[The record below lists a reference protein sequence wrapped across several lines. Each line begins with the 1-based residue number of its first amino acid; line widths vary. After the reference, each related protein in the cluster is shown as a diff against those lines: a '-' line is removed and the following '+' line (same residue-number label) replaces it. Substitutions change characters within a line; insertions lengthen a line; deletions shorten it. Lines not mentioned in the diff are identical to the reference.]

1 LIYQLLFASFK
12 QNVSKELKRRHS
24 AESSATASIPCVS
37 DLPRVPSHISKMTD
51 GDDSEATPTSTFSE
65 PVRGGDVDFFALNQN
80 MDPPSSPRPLHQI
93 PDKRPF
99 PDINA
104 SLP

>member
-1 LIYQLLFASFK
+1 
-12 QNVSKELKRRHS
+12 
-24 AESSATASIPCVS
+24 
-37 DLPRVPSHISKMTD
+37 MTD
-51 GDDSEATPTSTFSE
+51 GDGRGATLTSTFSE
-65 PVRGGDVDFFALNQN
+65 PVRGGAVDFVALNQN
-80 MDPPSSPRPLHQI
+80 MSPPSPRPLHQI